1 MKNKANNQKD
11 NSKNKIKTNIIEN
24 EKELANE
31 KEYLIGIEHKNPKD
45 INQNNKNMEKPPNV
59 GQTPEENNDENAKEE
74 EKKKMIEIKPRETY
88 LKDKIGKMQFNN
100 NVLSGINK
108 GIGQQLSSVKKDII
122 STKVVLSKD
131 APKDLEKYINKS
143 FEASSNKNKDEIFNL
158 KNKYKSIKELKK
170 DKDILS
176 RKLIQ
181 IVENENLLENKNDA
195 EHVVEQNVKE
205 KIKKEMLI
213 KKNKIIRK
221 LENVNEKIK
230 NILIDVE
237 DSGSKKQ
244 DKIKNFMDNFERDKE
259 IIEIRAKKYLMET
272 KERNKRIANDLN
284 QLAEKRKKEIEDLD
298 KKEKEKQ
305 EKMAT
310 KLKRQAKQIENK
322 RSKEVGEKSLLYKPY
337 MNEKIEGTANNYLFM
352 QKYKNFIKNE
362 QNLIDKENMS
372 RKIKMKQITTE
383 ELEEFNNKMDKI
395 REEKQLIQDKKTEKL
410 YEDWNKRKNTIPSYV
425 SPFSEKAYEKIT
437 NPAEKEKEDK
447 KIKEELIKKKLD
459 WSKQIGVPKI
469 NKDLEQKRLE
479 SISNLDPKRFLIE
492 KETLQH
498 TKRKG
503 RVILKKPDP
512 QKPSKFSWKLKILN
526 NSENELS
533 IERTLVRK
541 PKQYKNTISVDRS
554 STKLP
559 NIKKDYLQE
568 IIKEKENQE
577 NIKKVNSSKILT
589 NEQNYV
595 KSSEKKWKKI
605 ITKDGNGSLVDN
617 INNAKNK
624 INLLELK
631 AMQTE
636 QLMKVR
642 EPMSNDVEL
651 NKKVSNLLIDS
662 IEGKLSLLNQMK

>member
-1 MKNKANNQKD
+1 
-11 NSKNKIKTNIIEN
+11 
-24 EKELANE
+24 
-31 KEYLIGIEHKNPKD
+31 
-45 INQNNKNMEKPPNV
+45 
-59 GQTPEENNDENAKEE
+59 
-74 EKKKMIEIKPRETY
+74 
-88 LKDKIGKMQFNN
+88 
-100 NVLSGINK
+100 
-108 GIGQQLSSVKKDII
+108 
-122 STKVVLSKD
+122 
-131 APKDLEKYINKS
+131 
-143 FEASSNKNKDEIFNL
+143 
-158 KNKYKSIKELKK
+158 
-170 DKDILS
+170 
-176 RKLIQ
+176 
-181 IVENENLLENKNDA
+181 LENKNDA

-559 NIKKDYLQE
+559 SIKKDYLQE
-568 IIKEKENQE
+568 K
-577 NIKKVNSSKILT
+577 IKK
-589 NEQNYV
+589 
-595 KSSEKKWKKI
+595 KKI
-605 ITKDGNGSLVDN
+605 K
-617 INNAKNK
+617 K
-624 INLLELK
+624 IFEK
-631 AMQTE
+631 
-636 QLMKVR
+636 
-642 EPMSNDVEL
+642 
-651 NKKVSNLLIDS
+651 
-662 IEGKLSLLNQMK
+662 

>member
-45 INQNNKNMEKPPNV
+45 INQNIKNMEKPPNV
-59 GQTPEENNDENAKEE
+59 GQTPEENNDENVKEE

-298 KKEKEKQ
+298 KKEKEKK

-559 NIKKDYLQE
+559 SIKKDYLQE

>member
-1 MKNKANNQKD
+1 
-11 NSKNKIKTNIIEN
+11 
-24 EKELANE
+24 
-31 KEYLIGIEHKNPKD
+31 
-45 INQNNKNMEKPPNV
+45 
-59 GQTPEENNDENAKEE
+59 
-74 EKKKMIEIKPRETY
+74 
-88 LKDKIGKMQFNN
+88 
-100 NVLSGINK
+100 
-108 GIGQQLSSVKKDII
+108 
-122 STKVVLSKD
+122 
-131 APKDLEKYINKS
+131 
-143 FEASSNKNKDEIFNL
+143 
-158 KNKYKSIKELKK
+158 
-170 DKDILS
+170 
-176 RKLIQ
+176 
-181 IVENENLLENKNDA
+181 
-195 EHVVEQNVKE
+195 
-205 KIKKEMLI
+205 
-213 KKNKIIRK
+213 
-221 LENVNEKIK
+221 
-230 NILIDVE
+230 
-237 DSGSKKQ
+237 
-244 DKIKNFMDNFERDKE
+244 
-259 IIEIRAKKYLMET
+259 
-272 KERNKRIANDLN
+272 
-284 QLAEKRKKEIEDLD
+284 
-298 KKEKEKQ
+298 
-305 EKMAT
+305 
-310 KLKRQAKQIENK
+310 
-322 RSKEVGEKSLLYKPY
+322 
-337 MNEKIEGTANNYLFM
+337 
-352 QKYKNFIKNE
+352 
-362 QNLIDKENMS
+362 
-372 RKIKMKQITTE
+372 MKQITTE

-410 YEDWNKRKNTIPSYV
+410 FEDWNKRKNTIPSYV
-425 SPFSEKAYEKIT
+425 SPFSEKAYEKIA

-559 NIKKDYLQE
+559 SIKKDYLQE

-595 KSSEKKWKKI
+595 KSSEKKWKKM

>member
-45 INQNNKNMEKPPNV
+45 ISQNIKNMEKPAN

-213 KKNKIIRK
+213 KKNKIIKK

-259 IIEIRAKKYLMET
+259 IIEIRAKRYLMET

-559 NIKKDYLQE
+559 SIKKDYLQE

>member
-1 MKNKANNQKD
+1 
-11 NSKNKIKTNIIEN
+11 
-24 EKELANE
+24 
-31 KEYLIGIEHKNPKD
+31 
-45 INQNNKNMEKPPNV
+45 
-59 GQTPEENNDENAKEE
+59 
-74 EKKKMIEIKPRETY
+74 
-88 LKDKIGKMQFNN
+88 
-100 NVLSGINK
+100 
-108 GIGQQLSSVKKDII
+108 
-122 STKVVLSKD
+122 
-131 APKDLEKYINKS
+131 
-143 FEASSNKNKDEIFNL
+143 
-158 KNKYKSIKELKK
+158 
-170 DKDILS
+170 
-176 RKLIQ
+176 
-181 IVENENLLENKNDA
+181 
-195 EHVVEQNVKE
+195 
-205 KIKKEMLI
+205 
-213 KKNKIIRK
+213 
-221 LENVNEKIK
+221 
-230 NILIDVE
+230 
-237 DSGSKKQ
+237 
-244 DKIKNFMDNFERDKE
+244 
-259 IIEIRAKKYLMET
+259 
-272 KERNKRIANDLN
+272 
-284 QLAEKRKKEIEDLD
+284 
-298 KKEKEKQ
+298 
-305 EKMAT
+305 MAT

-410 YEDWNKRKNTIPSYV
+410 FEDWNKRKNTIPSYV

-559 NIKKDYLQE
+559 SIKKDYLQE

>member
-1 MKNKANNQKD
+1 MKNKSNNQKD

-45 INQNNKNMEKPPNV
+45 INQNIKNMEKPANV

-143 FEASSNKNKDEIFNL
+143 FEASSNNNKDEIFNL

-559 NIKKDYLQE
+559 SIKKDYLQE

-662 IEGKLSLLNQMK
+662 IESKLSLLNQMK

>member
-45 INQNNKNMEKPPNV
+45 INQNIKNMEKPANV

-108 GIGQQLSSVKKDII
+108 GICQQLSSVKKDII

-143 FEASSNKNKDEIFNL
+143 FEANSNNNKDEIFNL

-305 EKMAT
+305 EKIAT

-559 NIKKDYLQE
+559 SIKKDYLQE

-595 KSSEKKWKKI
+595 KSSEKKWKKM
-605 ITKDGNGSLVDN
+605 ITKDGNVSLVDN

-636 QLMKVR
+636 QLLKVQ

>member
-1 MKNKANNQKD
+1 
-11 NSKNKIKTNIIEN
+11 
-24 EKELANE
+24 
-31 KEYLIGIEHKNPKD
+31 
-45 INQNNKNMEKPPNV
+45 MEKPAN
-59 GQTPEENNDENAKEE
+59 GQTPEENNDENVKEE

-337 MNEKIEGTANNYLFM
+337 MNEKIEGTASNYLFM

-410 YEDWNKRKNTIPSYV
+410 FEDWNKRKNTIPSYV

-559 NIKKDYLQE
+559 SIKKDYLQE